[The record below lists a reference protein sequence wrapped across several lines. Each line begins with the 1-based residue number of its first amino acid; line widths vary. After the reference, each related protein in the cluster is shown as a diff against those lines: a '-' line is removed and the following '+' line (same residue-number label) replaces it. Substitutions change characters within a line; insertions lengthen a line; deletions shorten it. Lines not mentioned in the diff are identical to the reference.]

1 MNKRINDIRAKIRK
15 AQLDLNHVEY
25 ASLTKAEAI
34 QRLDA
39 WIDHQANY
47 YNAKGAVASFLR
59 IDSGGHSD
67 GLTVFSS
74 DDGLETELAPLL
86 CFLMGDMVRASM
98 IRAFDMFDF
107 SDSVKQTERRRMMA
121 EMEKAINALEK
132 REENMITQAEADGI
146 HIDRRHNANPAVV
159 LEWQP

>member
-1 MNKRINDIRAKIRK
+1 MKQRIDDLRIKIHKARLDINR
-15 AQLDLNHVEY
+15 VEH

-34 QRLDA
+34 KRLDA
-39 WIDHQANY
+39 WIDHQAND
-47 YNAKGAVASFLR
+47 YNAQGAVANFIR
-59 IDSGGHSD
+59 VDSGGFSD

-74 DDGLETELAPLL
+74 DDGQETELAPLL

-107 SDSVKQTERRRMMA
+107 SNSLKNTERTKMMA
-121 EMEKAINALEK
+121 EMEKAIITLEK
-132 REENMITQAEADGI
+132 REEAMITQAEADGI
-146 HIDRRHNANPAVV
+146 QIDRRSDANPAVV